1 MTDIDLGTLN
11 ISGRELCSLNQ
22 EDFFQRVPRGEIL
35 WSHLELLRK
44 CMIGVIIYL
53 YCNLSLI
60 LFFYLCY
67 RNCLLIIAII
77 FNIY

>member
-1 MTDIDLGTLN
+1 MKEFSMTDIDLTTLN

-44 CMIGVIIYL
+44 CMKLQLFLYIVIYL
-53 YCNLSLI
+53 NFISL
-60 LFFYLCY
+60 
-67 RNCLLIIAII
+67 
-77 FNIY
+77 

>member
-1 MTDIDLGTLN
+1 MTDIDLSTLN
-11 ISGRELCSLNQ
+11 ISGRDLCSLNQ

-44 CMIGVIIYL
+44 CMTGVIIYL

-60 LFFYLCY
+60 FSFW
-67 RNCLLIIAII
+67 
-77 FNIY
+77 